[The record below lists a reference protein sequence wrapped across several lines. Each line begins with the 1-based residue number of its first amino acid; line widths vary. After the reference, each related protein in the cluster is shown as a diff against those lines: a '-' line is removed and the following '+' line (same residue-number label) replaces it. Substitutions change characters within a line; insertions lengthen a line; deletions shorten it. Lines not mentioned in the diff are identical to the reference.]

1 MSLLAALRKLFA
13 GAPATPPAPR
23 SPVPAPLTEVAPEPV
38 APEPRLRSVQCI
50 GAHGFHR
57 MAYTEWGDPHNPRVL
72 VCVHGLTRNG
82 RVFDDLARALAPH
95 YRVVCPDVAGRGR
108 SGWLAV
114 KDDYQLPT
122 YVADMITLI
131 ARLDVETVHW
141 VGTSMGGLIG
151 MIIASM
157 PDSPI
162 RRLVLN
168 DVGPV
173 VTAASLK
180 RIGQYVGN
188 APVFP
193 SYEAGESYI
202 REVSAPFGR
211 LTDAQWRH
219 LSETSLKEVEGGWA
233 MRYDPGIGE
242 PFRKTPI
249 LADVNLWPI
258 YEAISSPT
266 LVMRGAE
273 SDLLLHETAAQM
285 ATRGPKARLV
295 EVPDVGHAPTLM
307 DAAQIAPIR
316 DFLLEAR

>member
-1 MSLLAALRKLFA
+1 MSLLAALRQLFSA
-13 GAPATPPAPR
+13 QPAPPAPIEPT
-23 SPVPAPLTEVAPEPV
+23 SQPPAPTWF
-38 APEPRLRSVQCI
+38 EPRQRSVQCI

-57 MAYTEWGDPHNPRVL
+57 MAYTEWGDPANPRVL
-72 VCVHGLTRNG
+72 MCVHGLTRNG
-82 RVFDDLARALAPH
+82 RDFDDLARAMAPY
-95 YRVVCPDVAGRGR
+95 YRVVCPDVVGRGQ

-131 ARLDVETVHW
+131 ARLNVETVHW

-151 MIIASM
+151 MLVASM
-157 PDSPI
+157 PENPI

-173 VTAASLK
+173 ITVSSLR

-193 SYEAGESYI
+193 SFDAAEAYI

-219 LSETSLKEVEGGWA
+219 LSETSVKPVEGGWA

-242 PFRKTPI
+242 PFRKTP
-249 LADVNLWPI
+249 LVADVDLWPV
-258 YEAISSPT
+258 YEAISCPT
-266 LVMRGAE
+266 LVVRGAE
-273 SDLLLHETAAQM
+273 SDLLLADTARQM
-285 ATRGPKARLV
+285 STRGPKASLV

-307 DAAQIAPIR
+307 DPAQIAPVR
-316 DFLLEAR
+316 DFLLAGRA

>member
-1 MSLLAALRKLFA
+1 M
-13 GAPATPPAPR
+13 
-23 SPVPAPLTEVAPEPV
+23 
-38 APEPRLRSVQCI
+38 
-50 GAHGFHR
+50 
-57 MAYTEWGDPHNPRVL
+57 L

-82 RVFDDLARALAPH
+82 RDFDDLARALAPH

-219 LSETSLKEVEGGWA
+219 LSETSLKEVDGGWA

-258 YEAISSPT
+258 YEAISCPT

-273 SDLLLHETAAQM
+273 SDLLLHDTAAQM
-285 ATRGPKARLV
+285 TTRGPKARLV

-307 DAAQIAPIR
+307 NAHQIAPIR
-316 DFLLEAR
+316 DFLLEGR